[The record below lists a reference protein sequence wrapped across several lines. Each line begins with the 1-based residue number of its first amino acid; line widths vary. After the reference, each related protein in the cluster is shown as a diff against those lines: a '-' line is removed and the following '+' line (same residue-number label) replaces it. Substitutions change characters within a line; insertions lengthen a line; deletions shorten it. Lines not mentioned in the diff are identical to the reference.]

1 MVLSRNFF
9 LTFAQT
15 IIKIAEIRARGFS
28 DFPFELQLQNEIHE
42 DEGRLLTI
50 IETWAVVVFDNV
62 EAVAGRRGL
71 SYHWEFTSFLFPTNK
86 QKDETKPNVQGLR
99 MAYNNHT

>member
-50 IETWAVVVFDNV
+50 IGTWAVVSVN
-62 EAVAGRRGL
+62 G
-71 SYHWEFTSFLFPTNK
+71 NK
-86 QKDETKPNVQGLR
+86 MTVSANGQTINYTKYDGTPQQLMDYLNKK
-99 MAYNNHT
+99 

>member
-28 DFPFELQLQNEIHE
+28 DFPFELQLQNEKCH
-42 DEGRLLTI
+42 G
-50 IETWAVVVFDNV
+50 
-62 EAVAGRRGL
+62 
-71 SYHWEFTSFLFPTNK
+71 
-86 QKDETKPNVQGLR
+86 
-99 MAYNNHT
+99 

>member
-1 MVLSRNFF
+1 MVLSRKFF

-50 IETWAVVVFDNV
+50 IGTWAVVSVN
-62 EAVAGRRGL
+62 G
-71 SYHWEFTSFLFPTNK
+71 NK
-86 QKDETKPNVQGLR
+86 MTVSANGQTIYYTKYDGTPQQLMDYLNKK
-99 MAYNNHT
+99 